1 MASELKPPETPMPEP
16 ATTTAIPPQTPA
28 TPTPVRTADPVALP
42 PHPDPVVEQ
51 LSSMFPSL
59 GKDTIE
65 DVLAGERGNADRCVP
80 LLLMLRRVLRAVGL

>member
-1 MASELKPPETPMPEP
+1 
-16 ATTTAIPPQTPA
+16 
-28 TPTPVRTADPVALP
+28 
-42 PHPDPVVEQ
+42 
-51 LSSMFPSL
+51 MFPSL